1 MPEPNQALKLHEVS
15 TPELFF
21 YHNDLSQYNV
31 IGDETTP
38 LQVDAILHQENSQ
51 SIFGVFEVFTK
62 TSKTIKTQRLT
73 IFSKQCTFSREDP
86 SIFERYL
93 YLC

>member
-38 LQVDAILHQENSQ
+38 LQVDAILDWTVYAGH
-51 SIFGVFEVFTK
+51 
-62 TSKTIKTQRLT
+62 
-73 IFSKQCTFSREDP
+73 
-86 SIFERYL
+86 
-93 YLC
+93 